1 MLVCGPTLHENSL
14 SPLQILVTGELVSSK
29 LTQISFLIV
38 TQSVWAEYNLK
49 SKSIIT
55 NNDQLTFNLSQA
67 NIFEPFIPGP
77 QQQPVLHG
85 DIVKLYKE
93 GGFKL
98 EKISQQLTEDQKRVF
113 PPRPEPQKPA
123 QTPCH
128 TQRLKE
134 SRHGQHTQSG

>member
-55 NNDQLTFNLSQA
+55 NNDHS
-67 NIFEPFIPGP
+67 
-77 QQQPVLHG
+77 
-85 DIVKLYKE
+85 
-93 GGFKL
+93 
-98 EKISQQLTEDQKRVF
+98 
-113 PPRPEPQKPA
+113 RPEVGGRVKFRVRTWDQG
-123 QTPCH
+123 
-128 TQRLKE
+128 E
-134 SRHGQHTQSG
+134 SSLFTKTKTMWN